1 MRELET
7 LQEDVAEL
15 EQWAE
20 DLRFPPG
27 GVPTLGREMPP
38 AEWAKRQQIRRG
50 IIARLQVLQ
59 AELEHL
65 TRLLDETEG
74 SLRAEEVKIESTE
87 YGFDLLIYGD
97 FGDFDHICVNVQSV
111 AVELYNEVVKN
122 IGPWIAEGIQARD
135 EYRTGISGDPLLQGV
150 LDRIRGEDERVESTV
165 GALLEGIDLAR
176 KAARE
181 NR

>member
-20 DLRFPPG
+20 ELRYPPD

-38 AEWAKRQQIRRG
+38 AEWEKRQQVRRG

-65 TRLLDETEG
+65 TRLLDETE
-74 SLRAEEVKIESTE
+74 
-87 YGFDLLIYGD
+87 
-97 FGDFDHICVNVQSV
+97 
-111 AVELYNEVVKN
+111 
-122 IGPWIAEGIQARD
+122 
-135 EYRTGISGDPLLQGV
+135 
-150 LDRIRGEDERVESTV
+150 
-165 GALLEGIDLAR
+165 
-176 KAARE
+176 AA
-181 NR
+181 